1 MADLDFILLWYFIF
15 INIFSFLGLFLGQK
29 KKNQFDNKKFYKICP
44 CKKMAE
50 NGSLSTICIYS
61 AVGGFFYSV
70 LSIGFI
76 GFGNLIL
83 DLIFLLTLLSAFLG
97 WKLKIE

>member
-1 MADLDFILLWYFIF
+1 MELDQILLYTFIF
-15 INIFSFLGLFLGQK
+15 LNLFALFGLFLGNK
-29 KKNQFDNKKFYKICP
+29 KKNQFNDKKFYKICP

-70 LSIGFI
+70 LSIGYI
-76 GFGNLIL
+76 GFGDLFLN
-83 DLIFLLTLLSAFLG
+83 LIFLFTLLSAYMG
-97 WKLKIE
+97 WKLKLD

>member
-1 MADLDFILLWYFIF
+1 MELDQILLYAFIF
-15 INIFSFLGLFLGQK
+15 LNLFALFGLFLGNK
-29 KKNQFDNKKFYKICP
+29 KKNQFNDKKFYKICP

-70 LSIGFI
+70 LSIGFA
-76 GFGNLIL
+76 GFGNWTLNF
-83 DLIFLLTLLSAFLG
+83 IFLLALLSVFLG
-97 WKLKIE
+97 WKLKLD

>member
-1 MADLDFILLWYFIF
+1 MDLDRILLYAFIF
-15 INIFSFLGLFLGQK
+15 LNLFAFLGLFLGNKNK
-29 KKNQFDNKKFYKICP
+29 KQFNEKKFYKFCP

-76 GFGNLIL
+76 GFGNLTL
-83 DLIFLLTLLSAFLG
+83 NFIFLLTLLSAFLG
-97 WKLKIE
+97 WKLKLD